1 MTTTD
6 ASAAAGAARG
16 FGARAGAA
24 RALPALR
31 SRLALLALGL
41 AALLPNLA
49 AAQAAGG
56 DGMIVI
62 PGRGESAETALAN
75 ATAHGVNTPAHA
87 PTSSLS
93 SYSAAELRNAYGA
106 GSGSRGAAP
115 EAAPAPA
122 PAGTIG
128 IVQGAGGDSALR
140 AAAMGEAPAALP
152 EPPIY
157 PTPGSAP
164 SRPAVNRAAPRAD
177 HAGAGATTGS
187 EAAGYAAGYAAGVAA
202 ARRAAAA
209 QPAQPAQPAP
219 APRYPSTVQ
228 RGPAGTPATAGGTVR
243 AVYSPGAT
251 EHAPAGQDAAGSA
264 MRYAAP
270 AVMRVSARQS
280 APAPSAVAAVVAPNP
295 APAAAAAP
303 AAAPAQN
310 AGTAQPDAQV
320 VGQPTGQQDPEAIR
334 AAALAFLHQQTAGLP
349 GKATITVAA
358 AFPRGLAACTTLE
371 PFLPTGARLW
381 GRTTVGV
388 RCAGARPWTIYLQS
402 KIEVHGSYYVA
413 AHALAPG
420 DVLTAAD
427 LVARDGD
434 LTMLPLAVIT
444 DPAQAVGG
452 TSLVRVAAGLPLRQ
466 DMLRSASSV
475 TIGQTV
481 RVVAAGQGFSISS
494 EGSVM
499 NNAGPGQQV
508 RVRLAAGQIVTAV
521 VKDGNTVEVPL

>member
-6 ASAAAGAARG
+6 ASTAAGAARG
-16 FGARAGAA
+16 FGARAGSR

-75 ATAHGVNTPAHA
+75 ATAHGVNTPAPHA
-87 PTSSLS
+87 PSSSLS
-93 SYSAAELRNAYGA
+93 SYSSAELRNAYGA
-106 GSGSRGAAP
+106 AP
-115 EAAPAPA
+115 EASPSVAPTAT
-122 PAGTIG
+122 GTIG
-128 IVQGAGGDSALR
+128 IVQGAGGNSALR

-157 PTPGSAP
+157 TTPGSAP
-164 SRPAVNRAAPRAD
+164 ARPAVNRAAPRSD
-177 HAGAGATTGS
+177 SAGAGAQGN
-187 EAAGYAAGYAAGVAA
+187 EAAGYAAGYAAGIAA

-209 QPAQPAQPAP
+209 QPVQPAQPAPAAP

-228 RGPAGTPATAGGTVR
+228 RGSGGTMR

-251 EHAPAGQDAAGSA
+251 ERAPAGQDAAGSA

-270 AVMRVSARQS
+270 AVMRVSARPS
-280 APAPSAVAAVVAPNP
+280 APAPSAVVAVVAPTP
-295 APAAAAAP
+295 APAAAAP
-303 AAAPAQN
+303 ARSTAAGPAQN

-320 VGQPTGQQDPEAIR
+320 VGQPAGQQDPEAIR
-334 AAALAFLHQQTAGLP
+334 AAALAFLQQQTAGLP

-358 AFPRGLAACTTLE
+358 AFPRGLAACATLE

-388 RCAGARPWTIYLQS
+388 RCAGARPWTLYLQS
-402 KIEVHGSYYVA
+402 KIEVHGNYYVA

-420 DVLTAAD
+420 DVLTTAD

-466 DMLRSASSV
+466 DMLRSAASV

>member
-1 MTTTD
+1 MAQTN
-6 ASAAAGAARG
+6 ANAAAGAARG
-16 FGARAGAA
+16 FGARE
-24 RALPALR
+24 R
-31 SRLALLALGL
+31 SRRCRQALLALGL
-41 AALLPNLA
+41 AGLLPNLA

-75 ATAHGVNTPAHA
+75 ANAHGVSTPAAHPPA
-87 PTSSLS
+87 SSLA
-93 SYSAAELRNAYGA
+93 SYSAADLRNAYGA
-106 GSGSRGAAP
+106 GARSGGTP
-115 EAAPAPA
+115 PA

-128 IVQGAGGDSALR
+128 IVPGAGGDSALR
-140 AAAMGEAPAALP
+140 AAAMGETPANRP
-152 EPPIY
+152 EPPLY
-157 PTPGSAP
+157 PMPGSATT
-164 SRPAVNRAAPRAD
+164 RPAVNRAAPRTENQ
-177 HAGAGATTGS
+177 GN
-187 EAAGYAAGYAAGVAA
+187 EAAGYAAGYAAGIAA

-209 QPAQPAQPAP
+209 QPAPAAAAPRHPSAGSRGSAATAP
-219 APRYPSTVQ
+219 A
-228 RGPAGTPATAGGTVR
+228 ALGTVR

-251 EHAPAGQDAAGSA
+251 ERAPAGQDAAGGA

-280 APAPSAVAAVVAPNP
+280 APSPSAVAAVVAPTL
-295 APAAAAAP
+295 APAP
-303 AAAPAQN
+303 AAAPAENGAARN
-310 AGTAQPDAQV
+310 AGAAPAATQTAL
-320 VGQPTGQQDPEAIR
+320 GQPAGQQDPEAIR
-334 AAALAFLHQQTAGLP
+334 AAALAFLRQQTAGLP
-349 GKATITVAA
+349 GKAIVTVTA
-358 AFPRGLAACTTLE
+358 AFPRGLAACATLE

-388 RCAGARPWTIYLQS
+388 RCAGARPWTLYLQS
-402 KIEVHGSYYVA
+402 KIEVQGNYYVA

-427 LVARDGD
+427 LVAHEGD